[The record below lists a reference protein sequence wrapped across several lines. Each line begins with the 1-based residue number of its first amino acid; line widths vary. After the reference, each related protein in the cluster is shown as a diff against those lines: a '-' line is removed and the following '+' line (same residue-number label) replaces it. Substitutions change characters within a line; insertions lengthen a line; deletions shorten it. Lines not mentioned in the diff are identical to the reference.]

1 MDGRHS
7 TYPWLF
13 TVLNQTSALLSE
25 TAENVSAS
33 LRIQL
38 ETSKKIAEMTCK
50 MATMTDLAREANR
63 ACESLS
69 DILLTMSSFSN
80 PAIEVDKLFMGMQRL
95 EVASQSMH
103 KSRSTL
109 QPNTSS

>member
-1 MDGRHS
+1 MVSIQPVHS
-7 TYPWLF
+7 LLKG
-13 TVLNQTSALLSE
+13 LNPASALMSE
-25 TAENVSAS
+25 TAENVAAS

-38 ETSKKIAEMTCK
+38 ETSKKIVEMTCQ

-69 DILLTMSSFSN
+69 DILLTISSLSSK
-80 PAIEVDKLFMGMQRL
+80 AIQMDELSVGIQRL

-103 KSRSTL
+103 KS
-109 QPNTSS
+109 

>member
-1 MDGRHS
+1 MHG
-7 TYPWLF
+7 LF
-13 TVLNQTSALLSE
+13 TVLNSGSALMSE
-25 TAENVSAS
+25 TAENVAAS

-38 ETSKKIAEMTCK
+38 ETSKKIVEMTCK

-69 DILLTMSSFSN
+69 DILLTISSFSTA
-80 PAIEVDKLFMGMQRL
+80 AIQVDELSVGIQRL

-103 KSRSTL
+103 KS
-109 QPNTSS
+109 